1 MQAGKFLAD
10 KIAQYGEFLV
20 AGIVLA
26 AFVLLALVVLIALS
40 RYLPKLLKRFDSVLD
55 KRILRATRIPA
66 FALLLLLG
74 LNYALL
80 CLPSIGAY
88 YIYWLKSIEIMA
100 VLIVG
105 FFVFRIIDLITKW
118 FLEDED
124 HKGTL
129 WGLIV
134 KTARAPTFALIF
146 IAVIY
151 YALLCVPY
159 ILPHLSSICRVA
171 QVLSIVTIAMFV
183 IRVVDILTR
192 WMLRTDTKPP
202 ELAGLVVKTARAP
215 AFALVLITSLYYAL
229 VAIDAIA
236 PYHGHI
242 RKGAG
247 ALAVFIATLL
257 AIRIV
262 NLIAKWYA
270 GQSTGRPDVE
280 VHRRV
285 VNTARRVANGL
296 LWVIAFF
303 LLLDVSDINISPLL
317 TSLGVSGVI
326 AAIALQNVLA
336 DLLTS
341 FSIYLDKPFE
351 LGDYV
356 YVGDLK
362 GTVKKVGFY
371 STRLQAL
378 RGEEIV
384 ISNREMRGKVIQNFK
399 KMTRRR
405 VSFSIGVTYQTGAS
419 KLRAIPDMIKTIIN
433 DIPVAEADR
442 VHFSQFGAFSLDFE
456 IVYYLNTNN
465 YATYMDVQQ
474 QVNLSIVEQFSKEG
488 IEFAY
493 PTQTIF
499 MERPAI

>member
-1 MQAGKFLAD
+1 M
-10 KIAQYGEFLV
+10 
-20 AGIVLA
+20 
-26 AFVLLALVVLIALS
+26 
-40 RYLPKLLKRFDSVLD
+40 
-55 KRILRATRIPA
+55 
-66 FALLLLLG
+66 
-74 LNYALL
+74 
-80 CLPSIGAY
+80 
-88 YIYWLKSIEIMA
+88 
-100 VLIVG
+100 
-105 FFVFRIIDLITKW
+105 
-118 FLEDED
+118 
-124 HKGTL
+124 
-129 WGLIV
+129 
-134 KTARAPTFALIF
+134 
-146 IAVIY
+146 
-151 YALLCVPY
+151 
-159 ILPHLSSICRVA
+159 
-171 QVLSIVTIAMFV
+171 
-183 IRVVDILTR
+183 
-192 WMLRTDTKPP
+192 
-202 ELAGLVVKTARAP
+202 
-215 AFALVLITSLYYAL
+215 
-229 VAIDAIA
+229 
-236 PYHGHI
+236 
-242 RKGAG
+242 
-247 ALAVFIATLL
+247 
-257 AIRIV
+257 
-262 NLIAKWYA
+262 
-270 GQSTGRPDVE
+270 
-280 VHRRV
+280 
-285 VNTARRVANGL
+285 
-296 LWVIAFF
+296 
-303 LLLDVSDINISPLL
+303 
-317 TSLGVSGVI
+317 GVSGVI